1 VSGSW
6 EPFGRTTA
14 PDAAPSPQPA
24 AVETPAAE
32 APAASLDRRPRRG
45 LAVLT
50 CMDSRLDPLRDL
62 GLERGD
68 AMILRNAG
76 ATLSDDMERSLR
88 MAQENLGVHEVWI
101 VGHTDCAAH
110 GADLDAVRATLR
122 DGGRRVHAAL
132 PGFSVRTLLYDL
144 ATGRTDPV
152 G

>member
-1 VSGSW
+1 MSGSW

-14 PDAAPSPQPA
+14 PGDEAPSA
-24 AVETPAAE
+24 ASATDP
-32 APAASLDRRPRRG
+32 APAAHLERRPRRA

-68 AMILRNAG
+68 AMVLRNAG
-76 ATLSDDMERSLR
+76 ATVSDDMERSLR
-88 MAQENLGVHEVWI
+88 LAHENLGVNEVWL

-110 GADLDAVRATLR
+110 GGDLDAVRATLH
-122 DGGRRVHAAL
+122 DGVRRVAGAL

-144 ATGRTDPV
+144 ETGRVDPV

>member
-14 PDAAPSPQPA
+14 PDPAPSSQPA
-24 AVETPAAE
+24 PEPPASAP
-32 APAASLDRRPRRG
+32 APAAGLGSRPRRG

-68 AMILRNAG
+68 AMVLRNAG

-88 MAQENLGVHEVWI
+88 IAHENLGVHELWL

-110 GADLDAVRATLR
+110 GSDLDAVRATLH
-122 DGGRRVHAAL
+122 DGVRRVAGAL

-144 ATGRTDPV
+144 ETGRVDPA

>member
-1 VSGSW
+1 MSGNW

-14 PDAAPSPQPA
+14 PDAVPSPQPA
-24 AVETPAAE
+24 AVETPAA
-32 APAASLDRRPRRG
+32 AALDRRPRRA

-68 AMILRNAG
+68 AMVLRNAG
-76 ATLSDDMERSLR
+76 ATLSEDMERSLR

-122 DGGRRVHAAL
+122 DGERRVHGAL

-144 ATGRTDPV
+144 ATGRADPA

>member
-1 VSGSW
+1 MSGSW
-6 EPFGRTTA
+6 EPFCRTTA
-14 PDAAPSPQPA
+14 PDAVPSPQPA
-24 AVETPAAE
+24 AVDTPAAE
-32 APAASLDRRPRRG
+32 APAASLGSRPRRA

-68 AMILRNAG
+68 AMVLRNAG

-122 DGGRRVHAAL
+122 DGERRVQAVL

-144 ATGRTDPV
+144 GTGRADPA